1 MQNDKCRL
9 DQALV
14 ERGLAPSRAR
24 AQGAIRAGHVSVNG
38 HAVVKPAAQAAPT
51 DEIELTGL
59 EHPYVSRAAL
69 KLVHGLDRFGISVEG
84 RHALDLGAST
94 GGFTQVLLERG
105 AVHVIAIDVGHG
117 QLDDSL
123 RNDPRVTAIEGL
135 NAKDVDAV
143 SVAEPFDLIV
153 CDLSFISLK
162 KALPATLELAP
173 DGADLLALIKPQ
185 FEVGKGRLD
194 KGGVVKEAGLHEE
207 VCADIAEW
215 LSSLPG
221 WTVGSTMLSPIEGG
235 DGNREFLI
243 AAHKS
248 GNEDRK
254 T

>member
-24 AQGAIRAGHVSVNG
+24 AQGAIKAGHVSVNG
-38 HAVVKPAAQAAPT
+38 HKVVKPAAQATPS
-51 DEIELTGL
+51 DRIELSGL

-69 KLVHGLDRFGISVEG
+69 KLVRGLDCFGVAVEG

-105 AVHVIAIDVGHG
+105 AAHVIATDVGHG

-135 NAKDVDAV
+135 NAKNVDAT
-143 SVAEPFDLIV
+143 SVTEPFDLIV

-173 DGADLLALIKPQ
+173 VGADLLALIKPQ
-185 FEVGKGRLD
+185 FEVGKGRLG
-194 KGGVVKEAGLHEE
+194 KGGVVKGEGLHEE

-221 WTVGSTMLSPIEGG
+221 WAVKGVTPSPIEGG

-243 AAHKS
+243 AARKP
-248 GNEDRK
+248 GTEDRK